1 GLFLRDPDRSRSIGH
16 QRNELDGPVRIGPI
30 RTVAIAPSPEIKR
43 FDFVRTLTSWAL
55 GWGNGIAY
63 IDRPNWPDPNGTIE
77 FIPLMP
83 DRTRPVRI
91 TEKQA
96 KHYDIDRSLIGKLFY
111 ETMIDDE
118 TVAYPHDDCIH
129 IRGLGPNPYW
139 GYDVCTLLIEHLG
152 GVKARAEFGQ
162 RFYGQ
167 GANPAGIIE
176 HPGQLSEP
184 AAERLK
190 RTFDEKMEGMSR
202 AHRAILLED
211 GAKYSQLT
219 IDPQKAQF
227 LEGLEFDYR
236 ILANIVGIKVHK
248 LTDVKV
254 NAYASLEM
262 AESEH
267 RDDDIIPWVMQWGG
281 EYNHKMLTQR
291 QFREGTHV
299 IACDDEYLDGWVSFS
314 DKATGVVELRN
325 NDMITRNEGRR
336 RLNFPPTKDRDGD
349 RFMSPMNID
358 FTDTKNSLVDAG
370 ASAGDNATQIVAGF
384 LSAPSTESLAE
395 SDGSPLTETNVVC
408 VGAVAAVE
416 PEADAGGDELR
427 SAWLAKVRSRLGKRA
442 TKPRETAEFIE
453 WLDQLAAEDAP
464 ECIQADV
471 DALYQDIKTRLTA
484 VVDQTLPEGTTLAER
499 VAEVVSEW
507 EKQS

>member
-1 GLFLRDPDRSRSIGH
+1 MSGLNPDFRGADEIEVPKNLREMCGWSDMIDPDESTLIDVERQSFGALV
-16 QRNELDGPVRIGPI
+16 EE
-30 RTVAIAPSPEIKR
+30 SPAT
-43 FDFVRTLTSWAL
+43 F
-55 GWGNGIAY
+55 
-63 IDRPNWPDPNGTIE
+63 
-77 FIPLMP
+77 
-83 DRTRPVRI
+83 
-91 TEKQA
+91 
-96 KHYDIDRSLIGKLFY
+96 
-111 ETMIDDE
+111 ETMLARE
-118 TVAYPHDDCIH
+118 
-129 IRGLGPNPYW
+129 PN
-139 GYDVCTLLIEHLG
+139 E
-152 GVKARAEFGQ
+152 
-162 RFYGQ
+162 
-167 GANPAGIIE
+167 N
-176 HPGQLSEP
+176 
-184 AAERLK
+184 
-190 RTFDEKMEGMSR
+190 
-202 AHRAILLED
+202 
-211 GAKYSQLT
+211 
-219 IDPQKAQF
+219 
-227 LEGLEFDYR
+227 
-236 ILANIVGIKVHK
+236 IKVHK

-358 FTDTKNSLVDAG
+358 FTDTKNRLVDAG

-384 LSAPSTESLAE
+384 LCSPSTESLSE
-395 SDGSPLTETNVVC
+395 SDGSRLTETNVVC

-416 PEADAGGDELR
+416 PEPKADAGGDELR